1 MCRSQQTRGQ
11 RACCSQRV
19 PAEDLE
25 NGVIDALLATYRDL
39 DQFEQALDIAM
50 AQLHDDRPRL
60 QQELATTDAQIRN
73 TTTAL
78 DRYLRAFES
87 GGMPDAVC
95 APRVEELAAR
105 RQELTDYRD
114 DVAASL
120 NRAPAVP
127 PRQHLENVAA
137 TLRQTLDEGA
147 PAVVKDLLAGLI
159 ATIDILPEREARPT
173 FKLPTAPDS
182 TTPEPGPAR
191 ASHKTGVRMGLQDVE
206 VRGIEPRSKCLSSGS
221 ATSVGLGSLSGCR
234 TPKPSASAAV
244 RHAKVSPPARDDSR
258 QVEPGS
264 DARPST
270 PGE

>member
-1 MCRSQQTRGQ
+1 
-11 RACCSQRV
+11 
-19 PAEDLE
+19 
-25 NGVIDALLATYRDL
+25 
-39 DQFEQALDIAM
+39 
-50 AQLHDDRPRL
+50 
-60 QQELATTDAQIRN
+60 
-73 TTTAL
+73 
-78 DRYLRAFES
+78 
-87 GGMPDAVC
+87 MPDAVC

-191 ASHKTGVRMGLQDVE
+191 AAHKTGVRMGLQDVE
-206 VRGIEPRSKCLSSGS
+206 VAGIEPASSGGS
-221 ATSVGLGSLSGCR
+221 TGLLR
-234 TPKPSASAAV
+234 V
-244 RHAKVSPPARDDSR
+244 
-258 QVEPGS
+258 
-264 DARPST
+264 
-270 PGE
+270 